1 MAYLSLS
8 LLGPFQAWTS
18 NGSLQTFRTLKE
30 RALLTYLA
38 VENGRVHQRE
48 TLASLF
54 WSERR
59 EGVARNNLRQALYG
73 IRQVIGEAGFEAV
86 FSVTTV
92 DIQLNLSDQIWL
104 DLTAF
109 EGYVKAA
116 QQHNHSAGLLCPYC
130 QQNLRDAV
138 EIYRGD
144 FIEDVFLEDN
154 QKFQDWVTL
163 RRDRLFRHY
172 CQSLEYLVTSYETAG
187 DFYQAVMYASRQVQ
201 IEGLK
206 ENLFRRLMLLQA
218 KAGRKSDALET
229 YEIFRRNLID
239 KFGKEPEE
247 TTAALAEQL
256 RQGWLLPNSPPVK
269 GPKHKLPEYLPPFI
283 GREMEL
289 DQIYR
294 AVKNPACRLISV
306 VGPAGVGK
314 TRLAVGAGC
323 QNLPLFSDGV
333 CFISLESVPSAGLL
347 EETMIQALGLGPS
360 VEQEPRQFLL
370 DYLKGRQILLLLDN
384 FEHLQE
390 GKAFLLE
397 ILHSAPLTKILVT
410 SRERLRLQAEYL
422 IDLGGLSFPALESEE
437 LELKDP
443 EVFQRARNCDAVRLL
458 FERASRAFPAGF
470 SNGMPVPGRN
480 GSPGSHSTSEIFRRC
495 KQR

>member
-294 AVKNPACRLISV
+294 AVKKPC
-306 VGPAGVGK
+306 
-314 TRLAVGAGC
+314 
-323 QNLPLFSDGV
+323 LPV
-333 CFISLESVPSAGLL
+333 
-347 EETMIQALGLGPS
+347 
-360 VEQEPRQFLL
+360 
-370 DYLKGRQILLLLDN
+370 N
-384 FEHLQE
+384 
-390 GKAFLLE
+390 
-397 ILHSAPLTKILVT
+397 
-410 SRERLRLQAEYL
+410 
-422 IDLGGLSFPALESEE
+422 
-437 LELKDP
+437 
-443 EVFQRARNCDAVRLL
+443 
-458 FERASRAFPAGF
+458 
-470 SNGMPVPGRN
+470 
-480 GSPGSHSTSEIFRRC
+480 
-495 KQR
+495 